1 MVSPKPIMDFAAAN
15 QRQRAFFQSG
25 ATRSVTFRRAH
36 LERLAGA
43 LGRHEAALLSAL
55 QADLGKSLSQGYAS
69 EFGLV
74 QMEIRHAL
82 RNLRRWAAPKRCRTP
97 WFVAPARGWVQSEP
111 FGIVLILGPWN
122 YPVQLLVSPLVSAIA
137 AGNCAVLKP
146 SELAPRTAKAITEL
160 INDCFD
166 EPYVTIVNGGAD
178 VAEALLRQRFDKIFF
193 TGSTRVGRLVMAAA
207 AKHLTPVTLELGGK
221 CPAIVCA
228 DATVALAAR
237 RIAWGKFMNAGQTCV
252 APDFVL
258 VAREARDSFVTAM
271 KKALHEFYGD
281 DPAQCNDYGRI
292 VNPVH
297 FERLVHYLSEGK
309 AIHGG
314 RHDAKNLFITPT
326 ILAAVSPD
334 AAVMQE
340 EIFGPILP
348 VLEFDTLDEALA
360 LLRDRPTPLA
370 LYVFTR
376 DRATEGRVLANV
388 RSGGACVND
397 VVSHMIGAE
406 LPFGGLG
413 ASGMGSYH
421 GRAGFEAFSHQRA
434 VLRRATW
441 LDTSFRYPPERLSL
455 GGLKRAMR
463 LLLGD

>member
-1 MVSPKPIMDFAAAN
+1 MDFAN
-15 QRQRAFFQSG
+15 SSQRQRAYFQTG
-25 ATRSVTFRRAH
+25 ATRSVAFRRAQ

-43 LGRHEAALLSAL
+43 LERHEAALLAAL
-55 QADLGKSLSQGYAS
+55 KADLGKSPGQGYAS

-74 QMEIRHAL
+74 QTEIRHAL
-82 RNLRRWAAPKRCRTP
+82 RHLSRWAAPRRCRTP
-97 WFVAPARGWVQSEP
+97 WFVAPARGWVQPEP
-111 FGIVLILGPWN
+111 LGVALILGAWN
-122 YPVQLLVSPLVSAIA
+122 YPVQLLIAPLVSAIA
-137 AGNCAVLKP
+137 AGNCVVLKP
-146 SELAPRTAKAITEL
+146 SELAPRTAKATAEL
-160 INDCFD
+160 VRDCF
-166 EPYVTIVNGGAD
+166 EEQLVTVVNGGAD
-178 VAEALLRQRFDKIFF
+178 VAEALLREQFDRIFF

-228 DATVALAAR
+228 DASLALAAR

-258 VAREARDSFVTAM
+258 VAREARGPFLAAM
-271 KKALHEFYGD
+271 KGALHGFYGD
-281 DPAQCNDYGRI
+281 DPARCGDYGRI
-292 VNPVH
+292 VNQAH
-297 FERLVHYLSEGK
+297 FERLVNYLRDGK
-309 AIHGG
+309 VVHGG
-314 RHDAKNLFITPT
+314 QHDVKDLFIGPT
-326 ILAAVSPD
+326 ILADVSPN

-348 VLEFDTLDEALA
+348 VLEFERLDEALA
-360 LLRDRPTPLA
+360 MLRDRPSPLA

-376 DRATEGRVLANV
+376 DRATETRVLANV

-397 VVSHMIGAE
+397 VVSHMIGTG

-421 GRAGFEAFSHQRA
+421 GRAGFEAFSHQRS

-441 LDTSFRYPPERLSL
+441 LDTPFRYPPQKLSL
-455 GGLKRAMR
+455 AGLKRAMR
-463 LLLGD
+463 FLLGD